1 MYNSKKALPSEI
13 KINLPL
19 SLLEEASKEYDV
31 NLSKKQL
38 RELESEA
45 QRSFKAYLDKCRLQG
60 NIDEATGYPKAEGD

>member
-1 MYNSKKALPSEI
+1 MFNSKKALPSEI

-45 QRSFKAYLDKCRLQG
+45 QRSFKTY
-60 NIDEATGYPKAEGD
+60 